1 MIGTTARKRPHT
13 MKNLT
18 VQPMSWASRALALA
32 FALTLAVGSATAAD
46 SPRQRTRIDDGWRFA
61 LGHATDPAQDF
72 DHSTRWFFFAKA
84 GYGDGPAAADFEDR
98 PWRRVD
104 LPHDWA
110 VELPFSSRGSS
121 QHGMKAV
128 GRGFPENSVGWYRR
142 ELSIP
147 ASARG
152 QRIALEFD
160 GVFRDS
166 VVWVNGHYLHRE
178 ASGYSGFQVDI
189 SDYLNF
195 GGRNVVAVRVDAT
208 TQEGWWY
215 EGAGIYRHVWLTQ
228 TGPLHVAP
236 QGSFV
241 RATVA
246 GDRAEVAVAR
256 WAPTPEST

>member
-1 MIGTTARKRPHT
+1 H
-13 MKNLT
+13 
-18 VQPMSWASRALALA
+18 
-32 FALTLAVGSATAAD
+32 GS
-46 SPRQRTRIDDGWRFA
+46 
-61 LGHATDPAQDF
+61 
-72 DHSTRWFFFAKA
+72 KA
-84 GYGDGPAAADFEDR
+84 I
-98 PWRRVD
+98 
-104 LPHDWA
+104 
-110 VELPFSSRGSS
+110 
-121 QHGMKAV
+121 

-142 ELSIP
+142 ELAIP

-178 ASGYSGFQVDI
+178 ASGYSSFSVDI

-228 TGPLHVAP
+228 TAPLHVAP

-241 RATVA
+241 RATVT
-246 GDRAEVAVAR
+246 GDNAAVAVD
-256 WAPTPEST
+256 

>member
-1 MIGTTARKRPHT
+1 MRHASFFS
-13 MKNLT
+13 LA
-18 VQPMSWASRALALA
+18 SWVSWGL
-32 FALTLAVGSATAAD
+32 ALTLSLGSAGAAD
-46 SPRQRTRIDDGWRFA
+46 SSRQRTRIDDGWRFA
-61 LGHATDPAQDF
+61 LGHASDPAQDF
-72 DHSTRWFFFAKA
+72 DHGVRPFFFGKA

-110 VELPFSSRGSS
+110 VELPFDARGSS
-121 QHGMKAV
+121 AHGSKAI

-142 ELSIP
+142 ELAIP

-195 GGRNVVAVRVDAT
+195 GGRNVVAVRVDAS

-215 EGAGIYRHVWLTQ
+215 EGAGIYRHVWLSKTA
-228 TGPLHVAP
+228 PLHVAHDGTCLLYTSP
-236 QGSFV
+236 SP
-241 RATVA
+241 R
-246 GDRAEVAVAR
+246 DRQKSRMPSSA
-256 WAPTPEST
+256 